1 MQLRNFEA
9 QPARRHPFEFFVFF
23 DFGVRRR
30 FSGVWQ
36 EEVVRTLKE
45 DAPQFFKGTSN
56 VYLAHRLGLVAIG
69 TMAHEYLQS
78 FQALDARLRDFR
90 KSIARRL
97 GAGIPR

>member
-1 MQLRNFEA
+1 M
-9 QPARRHPFEFFVFF
+9 FF